1 MHVILGLTECM
12 WEEGSCLQCKFV
24 SANTASFW
32 DSVTVPV
39 VATYL
44 ELSASREKLHSK
56 AVYKIFLYL
65 ILWKWLIFLLPF
77 HSAIFLITGEA
88 GASII
93 RVSKEARKRFLGP
106 LHPSFNLVKI
116 IRLCLSKTVPE
127 NGHEVAAGRLGIS
140 LTRVSDGENV
150 ILSDFH
156 SKEELIQVTWSLLL
170 GKNCRLFCL
179 AFVSKCLS

>member
-1 MHVILGLTECM
+1 MKKAG
-12 WEEGSCLQCKFV
+12 F
-24 SANTASFW
+24 ASISWGVF
-32 DSVTVPV
+32 
-39 VATYL
+39 
-44 ELSASREKLHSK
+44 LSIIA
-56 AVYKIFLYL
+56 
-65 ILWKWLIFLLPF
+65 
-77 HSAIFLITGEA
+77 GEA

-116 IRLCLSKTVPE
+116 IRICLSKTVPE

-156 SKEELIQVTWSLLL
+156 SKEELIQVTGNFLQRAGQQLRA
-170 GKNCRLFCL
+170 GLFCL
-179 AFVSKCLS
+179 ALPMSFVT

>member
-1 MHVILGLTECM
+1 MKKAGFA
-12 WEEGSCLQCKFV
+12 SV
-24 SANTASFW
+24 SRGIFL
-32 DSVTVPV
+32 PV
-39 VATYL
+39 VA
-44 ELSASREKLHSK
+44 
-56 AVYKIFLYL
+56 
-65 ILWKWLIFLLPF
+65 
-77 HSAIFLITGEA
+77 GEA

-116 IRLCLSKTVPE
+116 IRICLSKTVPD

-156 SKEELIQVTWSLLL
+156 SKEELIQVTGNFLQRAGQELQA
-170 GKNCRLFCL
+170 GLFCL
-179 AFVSKCLS
+179 GLSMSFVT